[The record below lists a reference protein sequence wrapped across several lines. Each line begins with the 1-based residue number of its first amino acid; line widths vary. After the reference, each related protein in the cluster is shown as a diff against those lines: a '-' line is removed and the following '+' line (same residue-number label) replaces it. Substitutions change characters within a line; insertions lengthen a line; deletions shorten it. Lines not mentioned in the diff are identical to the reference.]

1 MDENRIKEY
10 TLENGQTF
18 TAYIPEN
25 VSDDTPIFY
34 YSYVV
39 GSNYETDTIWQGME
53 ENMAQYAEDA
63 VIIIPHDK
71 QLVIGGENVATHKYQ
86 TNAIDAFNLVKE
98 DLNIETTQ
106 FINGGFSAGFGYG
119 TRTLAH
125 YLQENP
131 DAERQVLIAVDG
143 VINPQ
148 ANLQASELQALKD
161 NNTLIISFTQ
171 QKNHQYQANLF
182 ASTGLPILYVVDNSI
197 PEYTPDSQ
205 YWGIH
210 DQVAIDF
217 YDKDLYGIIIDFAL
231 GKSELTLPEGYSLRY
246 YDPNT
251 KQITEITAEEAATLL
266 GITSASTIS
275 QSLLK
280 SLKNLSDI
288 TVESDD
294 KTLENYLNE
303 IRSTIRN
310 TTFLD
315 GDFSK
320 NDYASTTNV
329 PSKIPELITTYF
341 EATSQLLNKIA
352 ALTTEFAKIAQSIEA
367 LDENLTADL
376 EKIDDNQ
383 SLNLI
388 TSETSTADTTTSIL
402 TGATLA
408 GVTSVIENT
417 QNIASNSTSQNM
429 TPNNNSS
436 NTATNSKPQN
446 TNNHQPNTSNEQP
459 TTTEENTTS
468 EEFPNYDELYSDET
482 KIVYNCEDKYKIV
495 IHKDGDK
502 ITGIEHYY
510 SFATEE
516 EATLAIDELTN
527 KYNVNKDFDQ
537 IIQHDRYIKVLF
549 KEDSYETLT
558 LTDIKE
564 QYSNLEE
571 VIKGGLTNV

>member
-10 TLENGQTF
+10 ALENGQTF

-25 VSDDTPIFY
+25 VSNDTPIFY

-53 ENMAQYAEDA
+53 EDMAQYAEDA
-63 VIIIPHDK
+63 IIIIPHDK

-86 TNAIDAFNLVKE
+86 TNAINAFNLVKE

-182 ASTGLPILYVVDNSI
+182 ASTDLPILYVVDNSI

-217 YDKDLYGIIIDFAL
+217 YDKDIYGIIIDFAL
-231 GKSELTLPEGYSLRY
+231 GKSELVLPEGYSLRY
-246 YDPNT
+246 YDPTT
-251 KQITEITAEEAATLL
+251 KQITEITAEEAANLL
-266 GITSASTIS
+266 GITSASNIS
-275 QSLLK
+275 PTLLN
-280 SLKNLSDI
+280 SLKNLADI

-320 NDYASTTNV
+320 SDYTSTTNV
-329 PSKIPELITTYF
+329 PSKIPELIATYF
-341 EATSQLLNKIA
+341 TSTSQLLSKIA

-367 LDENLTADL
+367 LDENLTTNL

-383 SLNLI
+383 SLNSNP
-388 TSETSTADTTTSIL
+388 TETAIADTTTSIL
-402 TGATLA
+402 TGAALA

-417 QNIASNSTSQNM
+417 QNITASYAPQSPT
-429 TPNNNSS
+429 TNNNSS
-436 NTATNSKPQN
+436 NTTTNSKTQN
-446 TNNHQPNTSNEQP
+446 TNNSQRNSSKSQP
-459 TTTEENTTS
+459 TTTEENTPS
-468 EEFPNYDELYSDET
+468 EEFLNYDELYSDET
-482 KIVYNCEDKYKIV
+482 KIVYNNEDEYKIV

-510 SFATEE
+510 SFETEE
-516 EATLAIDELTN
+516 EATLAISELTN
-527 KYNVNKDFDQ
+527 KYNANEDFEQ
-537 IIQHDRYIKVLF
+537 IIQNDRYIKVLF
-549 KEDSYETLT
+549 KKESYETLT

-571 VIKGGLTNV
+571 IIKGGPINV